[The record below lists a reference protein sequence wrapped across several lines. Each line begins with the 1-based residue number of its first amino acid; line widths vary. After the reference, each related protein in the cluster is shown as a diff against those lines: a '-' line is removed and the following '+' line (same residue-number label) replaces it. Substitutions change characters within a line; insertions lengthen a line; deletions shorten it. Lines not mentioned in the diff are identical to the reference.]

1 MNCLDEPVFM
11 TVSKPLLTELGIHH
25 RLESC
30 VTYLRQYL
38 YIISIMSTYS
48 GSLFPWSLTF
58 YNKTITFL
66 GQYLYIKSK
75 MSLRSRSEQPQ
86 ARSAV
91 GCEWMEKSCIFLKK
105 CRGSIVL
112 QKVRVPYCSSL
123 VRSDYWY

>member
-48 GSLFPWSLTF
+48 GSLFPRSLTF

-91 GCEWMEKSCIFLKK
+91 GCEFGQSIDLKE
-105 CRGSIVL
+105 RHV
-112 QKVRVPYCSSL
+112 
-123 VRSDYWY
+123 